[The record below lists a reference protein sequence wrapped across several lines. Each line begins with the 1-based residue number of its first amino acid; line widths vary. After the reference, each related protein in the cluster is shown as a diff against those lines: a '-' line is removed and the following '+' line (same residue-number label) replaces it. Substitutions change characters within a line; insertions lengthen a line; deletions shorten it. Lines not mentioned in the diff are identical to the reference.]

1 MPSDP
6 TAPSPPLRPAAVLNL
21 LATGGLDE
29 ALYSAD
35 DVRQWVANAETMLA
49 DARRP
54 EVSTH
59 SAFILTYEAFYSL
72 ALAVLMHHRVRAR
85 EGRGHRATP
94 GQLMVPLLDLE
105 AALPGA
111 GKVIV
116 QAQTNRNTST
126 YERPFPPVSRRQVAD
141 LLRVVEAALPRAR
154 ALLGLPGQEK
164 S

>member
-1 MPSDP
+1 MPTRSEP
-6 TAPSPPLRPAAVLNL
+6 LAPKRPEVVRNL
-21 LATGGLDE
+21 LSTGQLDE
-29 ALYSAD
+29 AMYSAA
-35 DVRQWVANAETMLA
+35 DVGQWLTNADAMLA
-49 DARRP
+49 DARHE

-59 SAFILTYEAFYSL
+59 GAFILAYEAFYSL
-72 ALAVLMHHRVRAR
+72 ALAVLMHHRVRVR

-94 GQLMVPLLDLE
+94 GQLMVPLLGLD

-141 LLRVVEAALPRAR
+141 LLRVMEVALPLAR
-154 ALLGLPGQEK
+154 TLLGLAPPQNEG
-164 S
+164 